1 MEATLT
7 KGVLGLSE
15 GLLNGTF
22 GFLHLALSLQI
33 PVICNLANGLL
44 GSALDLLRA
53 TLDAVLVHP
62 SLSSTR
68 GRWGLLQRLG
78 PDILSTVVTGE
89 VFPKTCMGAADQQ
102 SSKRHQWL
110 YCSDNQSYRFTAFP
124 DGVRKVP
131 PDGFMVALDGA
142 ALRYSLRAT
151 D

>member
-1 MEATLT
+1 LEATLT
-7 KGVLGLSE
+7 KG
-15 GLLNGTF
+15 
-22 GFLHLALSLQI
+22 
-33 PVICNLANGLL
+33 
-44 GSALDLLRA
+44 
-53 TLDAVLVHP
+53 VLVHP

-142 ALRYSLRAT
+142 RAQIFAAR
-151 D
+151 DRLAHSCRLKAAGAQIGSPKAEIPQDEEDNYDQSDNVDDPVHVYPAI